1 MQYIWLC
8 VLITSIIVEALVP
21 GLVSI
26 WFVPAALVAIVLDF
40 FNIPTSIQII
50 VFLAISLAL
59 IVLSK
64 TIWKKYVSKN
74 RIEPTNSDALIGKPA
89 VVTKT
94 IDNINS
100 LGEVKINGQYWS
112 ARSETDENIDVGSI
126 VTVSSIVGVK
136 LICKK

>member
-40 FNIPTSIQII
+40 FNIPTSIQSI